1 MIASNCTF
9 MPFDLR
15 SLKKLDFSAAPAP
28 VSGDR
33 VVVLVKLRDGAERPD
48 YIAAR
53 ADISPGLFSAELPV
67 EVLKRLED
75 DPAVESVALSRRLP
89 TIP

>member
-1 MIASNCTF
+1 
-9 MPFDLR
+9 MPIDLR

-28 VSGDR
+28 IASDR
-33 VVVLVKLRDGAERPD
+33 VIVLVKLRDGAKRPD

-53 ADISPGLFSAELPV
+53 ADISPGLFSVELPV
-67 EVLKRLED
+67 AVLKRLED
-75 DPAVESVALSRRLP
+75 DPDVESVALSRRLP